1 MDGAAGVPADLL
13 GGHPRMLSEAA
24 ATGRLP
30 GREALDGYRAA
41 GARAAELGLP
51 LRELVDAALAMAE
64 TAVSGPSGP
73 GSSAPGDSGLGGSA
87 SDPAASDP
95 AASDPAAS
103 DPVWP
108 GPSGQGRTKGA
119 APAVLSALRRAVS
132 ALMEGYENAQRLAIR
147 QEEAARREFV
157 DDLLHGRADRLAERA
172 EHFGLRLAESYV
184 VAVARPAGSVRAGGG
199 SAPTGSGGT
208 GTGSGGT
215 GPGGKAAAPDAARNP
230 GLRDGDPVA
239 RRIEEALVARF
250 GSHNVLVAVRDG
262 LLVCVAPGSLSAAT
276 GEFTHH
282 VRQAFEPGWCVGVGR
297 AHRGPGGVVAS
308 YREAGNAI
316 ELGDRLGLRAPVLK
330 AADLLV
336 FPVLLR
342 DREAIDDLV
351 TTVLSPLLEARGG
364 PGPLLDTLEAVFA
377 VQGNQAAAARKLG
390 VSTRAVTYRLERIRR
405 LTGFSP
411 DDPTQ
416 RFTLETAVLGAR
428 LLDWPAQPLG
438 PVARA

>member
-1 MDGAAGVPADLL
+1 MDETARVPADLL

-51 LRELVDAALAMAE
+51 LREMVDAALSMAE
-64 TAVSGPSGP
+64 AVVSGPSDP
-73 GSSAPGDSGLGGSA
+73 GSSAPGASALRGSG
-87 SDPAASDP
+87 SDPAASGP
-95 AASDPAAS
+95 A
-103 DPVWP
+103 WP
-108 GPSGQGRTKGA
+108 GPSGEGQAKGA

-184 VAVARPAGSVRAGGG
+184 VAVARPAVSVRAVD
-199 SAPTGSGGT
+199 TGPGGT
-208 GTGSGGT
+208 GLVGVGSDGT
-215 GPGGKAAAPDAARNP
+215 GPGGKKAAPDEAGTP
-230 GLRDGDPVA
+230 GLRDSDPVA

-364 PGPLLDTLEAVFA
+364 PEPLLDTLEAVFA
-377 VQGNQAAAARKLG
+377 VQGNQAAAARRLG

-438 PVARA
+438 PAVRA

>member
-1 MDGAAGVPADLL
+1 MEEAARVPADLL
-13 GGHPRMLSEAA
+13 GGHLRMLSEAA
-24 ATGRLP
+24 ATGRPP
-30 GREALDGYRAA
+30 GRDVLDVYRAA

-64 TAVSGPSGP
+64 AVVSGPAGPGASGCEPSGPRSAGPEPAVSGRSGP
-73 GSSAPGDSGLGGSA
+73 GLDISEP
-87 SDPAASDP
+87 PR
-95 AASDPAAS
+95 
-103 DPVWP
+103 P
-108 GPSGQGRTKGA
+108 GPSWPGRTGGP

-184 VAVARPAGSVRAGGG
+184 VAVARPAGPVRAGR
-199 SAPTGSGGT
+199 TGSD
-208 GTGSGGT
+208 
-215 GPGGKAAAPDAARNP
+215 GKEAAPGVKGIPA
-230 GLRDGDPVA
+230 LRDGDPVV

-262 LLVCVAPGSLSAAT
+262 LLVCVAPGSLAAAT

-282 VRQAFEPGWCVGVGR
+282 VRQTFEPGWCVGVGR

-364 PGPLLDTLEAVFA
+364 PEPLLDTLEAVFA
-377 VQGNQAAAARKLG
+377 VQGNQAAAARRLG

-428 LLDWPAQPLG
+428 LLDWPTQPLG
-438 PVARA
+438 PVARG